1 MTSSKEEQHN
11 VLCQCEMQSP
21 RSLWSHRASDME
33 EVPFGHLPMKCSTVQ
48 VEFLLF
54 TQKEKKKKASLNFPQ
69 IRLCLIHYG
78 IMVPRFSPVNS
89 LENVL

>member
-48 VEFLLF
+48 SGAF
-54 TQKEKKKKASLNFPQ
+54 TIHSKRKKKKASLNFPQ